1 MVDISIVDGVVT
13 FRVLGLHKLW
23 AVRSKVRVP
32 IEKIVEVEPGEPI
45 VAEGW
50 AGWRLPG
57 TWFPGLITAGSYL
70 KSGQWSFWDVVTPA
84 RTIAV
89 TLREHRFSRLVVEVA
104 DPAAE
109 IARLRQ
115 ALAATS

>member
-1 MVDISIVDGVVT
+1 MVDISIAEGMVT
-13 FRVLGLHKLW
+13 FRVVGLHKLW

-32 IEKIVEVEPGEPI
+32 IRNIVQVGPGEPI
-45 VAEGW
+45 VGEGW

-70 KSGQWSFWDVVTPA
+70 KSGQWSFWDVMRPA
-84 RTIAV
+84 QTIAV
-89 TLREHRFSRLVVEVA
+89 TLKEHRFSRLIVEVA

-109 IARLRQ
+109 ILRLKQ
-115 ALAATS
+115 ALAAAS